1 MSFQTLNK
9 YKGLRTIW
17 FGQIVSKFGDNLDSI
32 AFTWMI
38 YKLTGSASLMSLLL
52 IVNMI
57 PNILFGSL
65 FGVFADRLKKKPLI
79 VLCQIG
85 RGTLVAFIALLFA
98 IGELEVWHVFLITF
112 LNSTLETLEIPSST
126 SLFSLMISDKNDVM
140 EITATKDTFINLA
153 GLIGMASAGILIS
166 YFGISVAIAIDAL
179 TFFASGICVLITK
192 IPLSANEVNSKE
204 ELKRNFWNDYKEGL
218 VFIKQNS
225 IVQFILIIAVSL
237 NFMLSPITLLLPI
250 FSDKILHMGSKG
262 YSILGSSFSIGMIL
276 GSIIVSKIS
285 KRFKLKTLLFSSL
298 VLIGTGLVFFSLSKG
313 IYMAI
318 FSILLTSLSLSVGNT
333 CVWTMVMTK
342 LNQSYIGRVS
352 SILGSLGAIS
362 APLGM
367 GVVGFIVDKIPVEK
381 VLLFIGLW
389 IIFAVLIIFLRKTPL
404 DYEDEIEFEGIR

>member
-1 MSFQTLNK
+1 MSFQTLKK
-9 YKGLRTIW
+9 YKGLRTVW

-65 FGVFADRLKKKPLI
+65 FGVFVDRLKKKPLVVI
-79 VLCQIG
+79 CQIG
-85 RGTLVAFIALLFA
+85 RGTLVALIAFLFA
-98 IGELEVWHVFLITF
+98 IGKLEVWHIFLITF

-126 SLFSLMISDKNDVM
+126 SIFALMIRDKNDVM

-153 GLIGMASAGILIS
+153 GLIGMASAGVLIS
-166 YFGISVAIAIDAL
+166 SFGIPVAIAIDAL

-204 ELKRNFWNDYKEGL
+204 ELKRGFWNDYREGL
-218 VFIKQNS
+218 LFIKQNS

-276 GSIIVSKIS
+276 GSVIVSKIS

-313 IYMAI
+313 IYMAVL
-318 FSILLTSLSLSVGNT
+318 SILLTSLSLSVGNT

-367 GVVGFIVDKIPVEK
+367 GVVGLIVDKIPVEK

-389 IIFAVLIIFLRKTPL
+389 IIIAVFIIFSRKIPL
-404 DYEDEIEFEGIR
+404 DYEDEIEFEGIK